1 MPSQRLGFVFLNARL
16 NRKFKQKT
24 PKFSRRLK
32 KLRQAGLLSSKAAFA
47 KNPKTAL
54 RAKFTARRRYFSDF
68 KTA

>member
-32 KLRQAGLLSSKAAFA
+32 KLRQAGLLSSKAAFT

-54 RAKFTARRRYFSDF
+54 RAKFTARRRYLSDF